1 VTAAPLIHLDTDLGG
16 DPDDVCALAMLL
28 GSDVELTGLTT
39 TIDPRG
45 QRAGYAR
52 HVLRVAGRTGV
63 PVAAGAGGTLTSG
76 DVVEPLPQLWP
87 PDVEPLPGALEV
99 AHDLLST
106 SIERSATVV
115 AVGPLSTLATLEE
128 RRPGTLAGA
137 RVVVMGG
144 WTEPLAADLPAYGP
158 ADDWNVAVDPDAALV
173 VATSGAD
180 LTWVP
185 LAVTLRASLRTV
197 HLPRLRAAGRM
208 GTVLAEQSVTYA
220 ELRAKADLGR
230 AHPGLPDDLL
240 LSLHDPLACAV
251 ALCWAG
257 IPVIQRRLRPMRV
270 EGGMV
275 LHPVE
280 PNERGVDMGV
290 AEAVD
295 GPVFVEAFL
304 AAVETAGRRS
314 ETPPH

>member
-1 VTAAPLIHLDTDLGG
+1 MTAAPLIHLDTDLGG

-28 GSDVELTGLTT
+28 GSGVELTGITT

-52 HVLRVAGRTGV
+52 HVLRLAGRSDV
-63 PVAAGAGGTLTSG
+63 PVAAGSQVTLTSG

-87 PDVEPLPGALEV
+87 PDVAALPGPIEA
-99 AHDLLST
+99 AHDLLSA
-106 SIERSATVV
+106 SIQRSATVV
-115 AVGPLSTLATLEE
+115 AVGPLSTLATLEQ

-158 ADDWNVAVDPDAALV
+158 VEDWNVAVDPDAALV

-185 LAVTLRASLRTV
+185 LAVTLRASLRTL
-197 HLPRLRAAGRM
+197 HLSRLRAAGRL
-208 GTVLAEQSVTYA
+208 GAVLAEQSIAYA
-220 ELRAKADLGR
+220 ELRGKAELGR
-230 AHPGLPDDLL
+230 SHSGLPDDLL

-257 IPVIQRRLRPMRV
+257 VTVNRRRLRPIRV

-275 LHPVE
+275 LRPVE

-290 AEAVD
+290 AESVD
-295 GPVFVEAFL
+295 GPGFANAFL
-304 AAVETAGRRS
+304 AAVEEAGGRS
-314 ETPPH
+314 QGIPG